1 MCNFHQVAIIRR
13 YITKKPVLQANKDL
27 KELTSWLVRTDKETF
42 EYTLKCYGEY
52 YKEFLQER

>member
-13 YITKKPVLQANKDL
+13 YITKNPILQANKDL
-27 KELTSWLVRTDKETF
+27 KELTSWLVRTDRETF